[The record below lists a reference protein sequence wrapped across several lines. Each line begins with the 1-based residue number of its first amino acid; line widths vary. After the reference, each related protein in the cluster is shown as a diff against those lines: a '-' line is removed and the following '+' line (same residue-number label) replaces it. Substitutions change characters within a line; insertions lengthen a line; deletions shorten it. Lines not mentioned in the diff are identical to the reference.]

1 MGAQEPRETT
11 STETAGMEQFLS
23 KMGAKDRLNVE
34 KHLAACDAEG
44 GPGHGRLWRR
54 IAVALHKLAPYSAQ
68 TIGQHAVQFFIPD
81 GKDGKYK
88 MQVFALEDKRD
99 GFLRV
104 FLPDVLAEAVK
115 QKILAKAPR
124 SAGAAEGPHGYLI
137 VGTKGEILE
146 VESLDNSNTADPPAH
161 FKHMLGW
168 NRKALRVSLPAV
180 AANAQAAATEAMCA
194 IAAKAWAHVAAPTAP
209 AGRGPRGNNGAA
221 APAAAPAAEK
231 APEKSTK
238 TSGTRR
244 PAARAAAR

>member
-1 MGAQEPRETT
+1 MAAQEPRETT

-34 KHLAACDAEG
+34 KHLAVCDAEG

-54 IAVALHKLAPYSAQ
+54 IAVALHKLSPHSAQ

-115 QKILAKAPR
+115 AKILAKAPR
-124 SAGAAEGPHGYLI
+124 SAGGGAEGPHGYLI
-137 VGTKGEILE
+137 VGTKGEVLE

-209 AGRGPRGNNGAA
+209 AGRGPRGGSNGAA
-221 APAAAPAAEK
+221 APAAPAAAAAPAK
-231 APEKSTK
+231 AA
-238 TSGTRR
+238 GTRR
-244 PAARAAAR
+244 SAARAAAR

>member
-115 QKILAKAPR
+115 QKILAKAPKG
-124 SAGAAEGPHGYLI
+124 AGGEGPQGYLI
-137 VGTKGEILE
+137 VGTKGEMLE
-146 VESLDNSNTADPPAH
+146 VESLDNSNTSDPPAH

-209 AGRGPRGNNGAA
+209 AGRGPRGGSNGATAPA
-221 APAAAPAAEK
+221 APAAATPEK
-231 APEKSTK
+231 ATK
-238 TSGTRR
+238 AAGARR
-244 PAARAAAR
+244 SAARAAAR

>member
-1 MGAQEPRETT
+1 MATSDAADMETFLT
-11 STETAGMEQFLS
+11 GLAG
-23 KMGAKDRLNVE
+23 KDRSNIE

-115 QKILAKAPR
+115 AKILAKAPR
-124 SAGAAEGPHGYLI
+124 AAGAEGPHGYLI

-194 IAAKAWAHVAAPTAP
+194 IAAKAWAHVAAPTAA
-209 AGRGPRGNNGAA
+209 AGRGPRGRNGAA
-221 APAAAPAAEK
+221 AAPPAPPAAAGKAPAKPAAG
-231 APEKSTK
+231 A
-238 TSGTRR
+238 RR
-244 PAARAAAR
+244 SAARAAAR